1 MKLKFFLVSFKI
13 GFWIILRLTME
24 GTMIRAVIFDFGN
37 VIASFDY
44 QGIVQRL
51 SPFSGFSTA
60 DLEQQLRQSIPFF
73 QRFETGSIVGD
84 AFYREFVDL
93 TRLRLGKEELMQM
106 FADIFSPISFT
117 CDLLPRLK
125 PRYRLGLLSNT
136 NPWHF
141 ERVIRHTAV
150 FPLFDAVSLSFQ
162 VGAMKP
168 DPRIYQDMLHKLDL
182 PPAECV
188 FIDDLQE
195 NVTAAHNLGLA
206 AILYTTPDTLLTA
219 LKSLSIQLAPPSL
232 RSR

>member
-1 MKLKFFLVSFKI
+1 MELKFSLVSFKI
-13 GFWIILRLTME
+13 GFCIILRITME
-24 GTMIRAVIFDFGN
+24 GTVIRAVIFDFGN

-44 QGIVQRL
+44 QGVLRQL
-51 SPFSGFSTA
+51 SPFSSFSTA
-60 DLEQQLRQSIPFF
+60 ELEQQLRQSIPLF
-73 QRFETGSIVGD
+73 QRFETGSIAAD
-84 AFYREFVDL
+84 AFYREFVEL
-93 TRLRLGKEELMQM
+93 AGLRIGKEALIQI
-106 FADIFSPISFT
+106 FADIFSPIPAT

-141 ERVIRHTAV
+141 HRVIRHTTV

-182 PPAECV
+182 PAAECV

-206 AILYTTPDTLLTA
+206 AILYTDHHTLLTA
-219 LKSLSIQLAPPSL
+219 LKTLSINLDPP
-232 RSR
+232 

>member
-1 MKLKFFLVSFKI
+1 
-13 GFWIILRLTME
+13 ME
-24 GTMIRAVIFDFGN
+24 GTVIRAVIFDFGN

-44 QGIVQRL
+44 QGVLQRL
-51 SPFSGFSTA
+51 SPFTRFSTA
-60 DLEQQLRQSIPFF
+60 ELEQQLRQSIPLF
-73 QRFETGSIVGD
+73 QRFETGSIPAD
-84 AFYREFVDL
+84 TFYREFVEL
-93 TRLRLGKEELMQM
+93 ARLRIGKEALIKI

-141 ERVIRHTAV
+141 DRVIRHTAV

-206 AILYTTPDTLLTA
+206 AILYTTPGTLLTA
-219 LKSLSIQLAPPSL
+219 LKSLSINIDPPSL